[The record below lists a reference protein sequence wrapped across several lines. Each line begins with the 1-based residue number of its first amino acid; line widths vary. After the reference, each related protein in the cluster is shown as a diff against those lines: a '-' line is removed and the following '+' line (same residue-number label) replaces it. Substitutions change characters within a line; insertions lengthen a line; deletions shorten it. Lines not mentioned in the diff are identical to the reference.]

1 LTSSVRNGRQFRAED
16 ERPTVGL
23 VVTVHEPG
31 GRLLELAG
39 VQLPALVARYA
50 STTAFCSGSTHPAM
64 LDLLRKQ
71 GVRVVVDDQPAAGIH
86 QIGVVRRKTLG
97 AGLQAGTSHL
107 HLCDFDR
114 ALHWVAH
121 HPDELDEVVA
131 EIPAYDMVVLGRTA
145 RAWATHPPYQ
155 ADTEPLFNKV
165 FALASGL
172 AWDVGAGSRGLS
184 RRASETLLVLSEE
197 QTVGIDA
204 EWPLLLVT
212 QDRFQ
217 VRYRACDGLEFE
229 TADRFGPEIEA
240 AGGYEAWEAQ
250 MSADP
255 ARWAF
260 RLKVTLL
267 IAEAAT
273 RYGRYSADD

>member
-1 LTSSVRNGRQFRAED
+1 MDREL
-16 ERPTVGL
+16 TVGL
-23 VVTVHEPG
+23 VVTAHEPDE
-31 GRLLELAG
+31 RLLDLAEH
-39 VQLPALVARYA
+39 QLPALVARYEA
-50 STTAFCSGSTHPAM
+50 LTAFCSGNTHLAM
-64 LDLLRKQ
+64 LDLLRAQ
-71 GVRVVVDDQPAAGIH
+71 GARVEVDYQPAAGIH
-86 QIGVVRRKTLG
+86 QIGRVRRKTLR

-107 HLCDFDR
+107 QLCDFDR

-121 HPDELDEVVA
+121 YPDEMDTVIA
-131 EIPAYDMVVLGRTA
+131 DIPNYDMIVFGRTA

-165 FALASGL
+165 FALASGR

-184 RRASETLLVLSEE
+184 RRAGETLLALSQE

-204 EWPLLLVT
+204 EWPLLLMA
-212 QDRFQ
+212 QDSFR
-217 VRYRACDGLEFE
+217 VSYRACEGLEFE

-250 MSADP
+250 VSSDP
-255 ARWAF
+255 DRWAF
-260 RLKVTLL
+260 RLKVALL

-273 RYGRYSADD
+273 HYGRHAIRD

>member
-1 LTSSVRNGRQFRAED
+1 MDRE
-16 ERPTVGL
+16 PTVGL
-23 VVTVHEPG
+23 VVTAHEPDE
-31 GRLLELAG
+31 RLLNLAER
-39 VQLPALVARYA
+39 QLPTLVARYR
-50 STTAFCSGSTHPAM
+50 SLTAFCSGSTHPAM
-64 LDLLRKQ
+64 LDLLRAQ
-71 GVRVVVDDQPAAGIH
+71 GARVEVDNQPAAGID
-86 QIGVVRRKTLG
+86 QIGRVRRRTLR

-107 HLCDFDR
+107 QLCDFDR

-121 HPDELDEVVA
+121 YPDEMDTVIA
-131 EIPAYDMVVLGRTA
+131 EIPNYDMIVLGRTA

-165 FALASGL
+165 FALVSGR

-184 RRASETLLVLSEE
+184 RRAGETLLALSQE

-204 EWPLLLVT
+204 EWPLLLMA
-212 QDRFQ
+212 QDSFR
-217 VRYRACDGLEFE
+217 VSYRACEGLEFE

-250 MSADP
+250 VSADP
-255 ARWAF
+255 DRWAF
-260 RLKVTLL
+260 RLKVALL

-273 RYGRYSADD
+273 HYGRNAIRD